1 MSCFQYVI
9 RIHVISISQ
18 SLTLSGSTFSRSYV
32 FLLRLVR
39 VQESFNAGVFSML
52 HICGQT
58 GSKSVCSSFFE
69 VILLFVSP
77 NDVSFKFKA
86 WTTLDIAQSES
97 TVFSISHDKLEVA
110 LSDGEKNRFD
120 ITEVM
125 FGSSW

>member
-1 MSCFQYVI
+1 
-9 RIHVISISQ
+9 
-18 SLTLSGSTFSRSYV
+18 
-32 FLLRLVR
+32 
-39 VQESFNAGVFSML
+39 ML

-58 GSKSVCSSFFE
+58 GSKSVCRSFFE